1 MPKQA
6 TLRPEWGNVTHYS
19 KVSQF
24 LRGPWSHAE
33 GLTQDHPGKSES
45 GEGCSP
51 RGASACRSGRRDVRG
66 GRRDVPALRS
76 EPEDSAP
83 RGMRSQNL
91 TGLTKKA
98 CDNEALRY
106 RLEATSLDTLGE

>member
-1 MPKQA
+1 M
-6 TLRPEWGNVTHYS
+6 RWG
-19 KVSQF
+19 
-24 LRGPWSHAE
+24 
-33 GLTQDHPGKSES
+33 
-45 GEGCSP
+45 
-51 RGASACRSGRRDVRG
+51 GAAGM
-66 GRRDVPALRS
+66 PALRS

-98 CDNEALRY
+98 RDNEALRY

>member
-1 MPKQA
+1 MPKQV

-19 KVSQF
+19 KISQF

-51 RGASACRSGRRDVRG
+51 RGASACRS

>member
-6 TLRPEWGNVTHYS
+6 ILAFLSGNVLLYCNICR
-19 KVSQF
+19 F
-24 LRGPWSHAE
+24 LRGPLSHAE

-51 RGASACRSGRRDVRG
+51 RAASACRSGRRDVP
-66 GRRDVPALRS
+66 VLRA

-83 RGMRSQNL
+83 HGMRSQNL

-106 RLEATSLDTLGE
+106 RLEAGSLDTLGE

>member
-19 KVSQF
+19 KISQF

-83 RGMRSQNL
+83 HGMRSQNL

-98 CDNEALRY
+98 RDNEALRY

>member
-1 MPKQA
+1 M
-6 TLRPEWGNVTHYS
+6 
-19 KVSQF
+19 
-24 LRGPWSHAE
+24 
-33 GLTQDHPGKSES
+33 
-45 GEGCSP
+45 
-51 RGASACRSGRRDVRG
+51 RG

-83 RGMRSQNL
+83 HGMRSQNL

-98 CDNEALRY
+98 RDNEALRY

>member
-1 MPKQA
+1 MA
-6 TLRPEWGNVTHYS
+6 
-19 KVSQF
+19 
-24 LRGPWSHAE
+24 
-33 GLTQDHPGKSES
+33 
-45 GEGCSP
+45 
-51 RGASACRSGRRDVRG
+51 RGALLVAHRRVAAVGATCAG

>member
-1 MPKQA
+1 MVHRRVA
-6 TLRPEWGNVTHYS
+6 AV
-19 KVSQF
+19 
-24 LRGPWSHAE
+24 
-33 GLTQDHPGKSES
+33 
-45 GEGCSP
+45 
-51 RGASACRSGRRDVRG
+51 GAACRSGRRDVRG

-83 RGMRSQNL
+83 CRTRPKNL

-106 RLEATSLDTLGE
+106 RLEAGSLDTLGE